1 MIDYTNK
8 FRVNFINYIYLLLSF
23 IIIYIF
29 IFIINKKN
37 ESIGELKKVISE
49 KTEEL
54 IQDQKKIL
62 REFSEISDIEK
73 LHQWNTIHEKE
84 FRKNGFNFFLYQKD
98 SLVFWSGTQVQVSQ
112 YYDSLCLAN
121 GFAPLS
127 NGFYWIEK
135 VIQNKNIWVSISL
148 IKGNYPYQNKFVN
161 NSFSDIYNLDDVGVF
176 SKNKGKDSFRFG
188 NTQFFFNVLNQSS
201 VSGKLEILQLLLFV
215 FIWYFFLLS
224 LFYLIKWL
232 LPLVINWDYIL
243 FLFLAILL
251 RFLVMFFDMPMTISE
266 NQYFSPVYYA
276 SSAFIPSLGDLIL
289 HITTLVAISY
299 LFFKQTSDSI
309 KCLKWQKSVINISLS
324 IIIVIVLVG
333 FQLFLK
339 SLVIDSSINLDLADI
354 FLIHTQTLI
363 AYFLIAF
370 FVLSIFH
377 FITQYFFLITNAI
390 VNKTIGYIVV
400 VWVFVLAC
408 FYFIHWIDLF
418 YSVSILI
425 FLLISIFFYSKIDF
439 RKKVKVRWIIYV
451 VVSFALFSY
460 LIIQTESKY
469 KELENR
475 KLIIQKVA
483 SENDPIAEYLLKN
496 ISKEIEKDNIL
507 KGMLSQILVNE
518 DSVRQYL
525 QTNYFSGYWDKYR
538 VQMTFCKSFETLLI
552 APDNLNIDCDEYF
565 QSLKSKMGK
574 STSVRNLWHLDY
586 KNGYNSFLATFKINS
601 KYPTSIYIELDS
613 KYNYGELG
621 YPELLIDSKS
631 GINTELATYSQSVYY
646 NDNLIKASG
655 KFFYPLVYFGPDV
668 QNGQIVEY
676 KAIDY
681 SHLIYRVNNQ
691 IYVLSKKESSLF
703 VASGFSY
710 ILALFVLFSLLYWI
724 VVMFPNFKLKQTRFR
739 SKVQIAIISIL
750 FLSFIV
756 TGVVSFFYIR
766 SIYQKKNVE
775 ILREKAQSILTEFQ
789 NNTSSIDIRNLQNS
803 RYLSDLLSKLS
814 NIFFTDINL
823 YDNSGNLITS
833 SRSQIFNEGLLSVL
847 MDPDAYYTLGFLNS
861 SLLIQKE
868 QIGQQQFMSAYIPV
882 RDQMGTKLGFIHL
895 PYFARQSELNRE
907 ISIFISTYINIYLI
921 LIVISILLALSISSR
936 LTKPLLFI
944 QQGISKLRLGKKNE
958 KIEWN
963 SNDELGNLIK
973 EYNRMIDELDVSAQR
988 LASSEREGAWREMA
1002 KQVAHEIKNP
1012 LTPIKLGAQYLQKAW
1027 DDKVSDFDERMK
1039 KFTQTLSEQVETL
1052 SAIASEFSAFAQ
1064 MPQPEFTQIDLFETL
1079 LSVITLFQSTKNV
1092 QIELFPKEKIEVEI
1106 LADKKQLQRLF
1117 VNLIQNSI
1125 QAIPDGKPGMIN
1137 ITLKLNEDYVTVRIQ
1152 DNGNGIPDE
1161 LKDKIFLPN
1170 FTTKST
1176 GMGLGLAMVK
1186 SSIIQMGGRIS
1197 FESEVMVGTEFI
1209 IDFPWVS

>member
-1 MIDYTNK
+1 MIDSVNK
-8 FRVNFINYIYLLLSF
+8 FKISYVNYIYLLSSF
-23 IIIYIF
+23 IVIYIF

-37 ESIGELKKVISE
+37 ESVRELEKVISE
-49 KTEEL
+49 KTEKL

-62 REFSEISDIEK
+62 KEFSEISDIEK
-73 LHQWNTIHEKE
+73 LHQWNAVHEKE
-84 FRKNGFNFFLYQKD
+84 FRKDGFNFFIYERD

-112 YYDSLCLAN
+112 YYDSLYLAN

-135 VIQNKNIWVSISL
+135 VTQSKKVWVSIAL

-161 NSFSDIYNLDDVGVF
+161 NSFSDIYNLEDVGTF

-201 VSGKLEILQLLLFV
+201 VSGTLEILQLLLFV
-215 FIWYFFLLS
+215 FIWYFSLLS

-232 LPLVINWDYIL
+232 LPLVKNWDYIL

-251 RFLVMFFDMPMTISE
+251 RILFLFFDIPMSISE
-266 NQYFSPVYYA
+266 NQYFSPAYYA

-289 HITTLVAISY
+289 HVATLVAISY
-299 LFFKQTSDSI
+299 LFFKQDFNIVKYS
-309 KCLKWQKSVINISLS
+309 KSQRIIMIVLS
-324 IIIVIVLVG
+324 IVIIIILSS

-363 AYFLIAF
+363 AYFVIAF

-377 FITQYFFLITNAI
+377 FITQYFFLITDVI
-390 VNKTIGYIVV
+390 VKKSIGYIVI
-400 VWVFVLAC
+400 VWILALAC
-408 FYFIHWIDLF
+408 FYIMHWIDLY
-418 YSVSILI
+418 YSVSVLI
-425 FLLISIFFYSKIDF
+425 FLLISFFFYSKIDC
-439 RKKVKVRWIIYV
+439 RKKVKVRWIIYI

-460 LIIQTESKY
+460 LIIQIEHKY

-496 ISKEIEKDNIL
+496 ISKEIETDNVL

-565 QSLKSKMGK
+565 QSLKSKIGK

-631 GINTELATYSQSVYY
+631 GINTELTTYSQSVYY
-646 NDNLIKASG
+646 NGNLIKASG

-668 QNGQIVEY
+668 HNGQILEY

-724 VVMFPNFKLKQTRFR
+724 VVKFPNFKLKQTRFR

-766 SIYQKKNVE
+766 SIYQKKNIE

-789 NNTSSIDIRNLQNS
+789 NNTSSIDIRNFQNS

-823 YDNSGNLITS
+823 YNNSGNLIAS

-1027 DDKVSDFDERMK
+1027 DDKASDFDERMK
-1039 KFTQTLSEQVETL
+1039 KFTQTLSEQIETL

-1064 MPQPEFTQIDLFETL
+1064 MPQPEFTQINLFETL
-1079 LSVITLFQSTKNV
+1079 QSVITLFQSTKNI
-1092 QIELFPKEKIEVEI
+1092 QIELFPKENIEVGI

-1117 VNLIQNSI
+1117 VNLVQNSI
-1125 QAIPDGKPGMIN
+1125 QAIPDGEPGRIN
-1137 ITLKLNEDYVTVRIQ
+1137 ITLKLNEDYATVRIQ
-1152 DNGNGIPDE
+1152 DNGIGIPDE

-1186 SSIIQMGGRIS
+1186 SGIIQMGGRIS
-1197 FESEVMVGTEFI
+1197 FESEATVGTEFI
-1209 IDFPWVS
+1209 IDLPRIS